1 MVTTMLG
8 IIRFVMVFLSL
19 AALGGCASSENL
31 FNTGRDARIY
41 NPMTGRYEW
50 PDRN

>member
-1 MVTTMLG
+1 MSRAVAAILALYLG
-8 IIRFVMVFLSL
+8 TLL
-19 AALGGCASSENL
+19 ASCAPTDNL